1 MDKVKQILEVLR
13 KHHFWILCGLAA
25 LVGVIVWQMSTSG
38 LDAEF
43 QKDSRYVDEK
53 LKSVQAVN
61 RDESMARENWKGLKE
76 KETETL
82 KEEVGKRWQELYAEQ
97 KKEVFKWLDN
107 LSAEDVAK
115 LEAPGEYERPLIDTY
130 TEAIRSAPEQLTK
143 IVGAPPPEAIPGG
156 VGSAPAAAAAGG
168 QYKVSWSSESLDTIR
183 QSFDWVTPA
192 TALIVRQA
200 QEEFW
205 VYKAL
210 CDVIAKVNGTAAGNE
225 VPIKQILDMKIAYL
239 AVEDSSGGSNGSEKR
254 IDSIVQAAGAD
265 PAAPAPAAQGDTPTA
280 AKPVLKDRLKVPN
293 TGGPLFGGPDAG
305 GAGGKPDDLWK
316 RFRYVKTTNPLAS
329 TGDPIREPAEYDE
342 AVKSAKYLLMPFD
355 LELSI
360 DDRYADRLLVAMR
373 NSVLP
378 LEVQQVRI
386 NPVNANMASM
396 GYGGGG
402 GGGGADHGGGM
413 TPLIAQ
419 QMANRGGP
427 AGGAAGQV
435 ATSRYI
441 TVELR
446 GVAYILTPP
455 NLQKASESPAGTAP
469 VETAANTAAVNGP

>member
-13 KHHFWILCGLAA
+13 RHHFWILCGLAA

-38 LDAEF
+38 LDADF
-43 QKDSRYVDEK
+43 QKDSQNVATK
-53 LKSVQAVN
+53 LKQVQDIG
-61 RDESMARENWKGLKE
+61 RDESAPHVNWKGLKE
-76 KETETL
+76 KETEDL
-82 KEEVGKRWQELYAEQ
+82 KGDVGKRWEQLYAEQ
-97 KKEVFKWLDN
+97 KKEVFKWLEN
-107 LSAEDVAK
+107 LNAEDVAK
-115 LEAPGEYERPLIDTY
+115 LEAPGEYSRDLIDAY

-143 IVGAPPPEAIPGG
+143 IVGAPPPEMIPVGG
-156 VGSAPAAAAAGG
+156 NAPPVAPAG
-168 QYKVSWSSESLDTIR
+168 QQFKVGWSTESLDTIR
-183 QSFDWVTPA
+183 QSFDWVLPA
-192 TALIVRQA
+192 TTLIVRQA

-210 CDVIAKVNGTAAGNE
+210 CQVIQKINE
-225 VPIKQILDMKIAYL
+225 ASGGEAIKHILDMKIAYL
-239 AVEDSSGGSNGSEKR
+239 AVEDSAGGSSGNEKR
-254 IDSIVQAAGAD
+254 IDSIVQAAGSDAS
-265 PAAPAPAAQGDTPTA
+265 APAPAPQGDAPTA
-280 AKPVLKDRLKVPN
+280 VKPVLKDRLKPSN
-293 TGGPLFGGPDAG
+293 TGGPLFGG
-305 GAGGKPDDLWK
+305 GAGSGGTGSKDDEWK

-329 TGDPIREPAEYDE
+329 TGDPIREVAEYDE

-355 LELSI
+355 LEVSI
-360 DDRYADRLLVAMR
+360 DDRYVDRLLVAMR

-402 GGGGADHGGGM
+402 GGGGGADHGGGM

-419 QMANRGGP
+419 QMANRGAGP

-435 ATSRYI
+435 ATNRYI

-455 NLQKASESPAGTAP
+455 NLQKASEAPAGTAP
-469 VETAANTAAVNGP
+469 GEGATNTTAANGP